1 MGETETLPAT
11 SRVRGKTVFHE
22 TGPWCPRSGRGGVT
36 DVELT
41 VLLNLGCV
49 SSRGGLDGE
58 QPLSMT

>member
-1 MGETETLPAT
+1 MKPKPSPPPPGSVERLSSMKQVLGAQD
-11 SRVRGKTVFHE
+11 RG
-22 TGPWCPRSGRGGVT
+22 GGVT

>member
-1 MGETETLPAT
+1 MKPKPSPPPPGSVERLSSMKQVLGAQD
-11 SRVRGKTVFHE
+11 
-22 TGPWCPRSGRGGVT
+22 RGGVT